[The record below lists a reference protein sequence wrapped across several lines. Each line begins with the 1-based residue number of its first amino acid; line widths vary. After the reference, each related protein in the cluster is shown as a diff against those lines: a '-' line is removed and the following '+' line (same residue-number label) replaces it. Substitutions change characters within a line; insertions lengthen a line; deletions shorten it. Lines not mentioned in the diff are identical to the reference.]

1 MWFSQFRENH
11 TDKEACRRNLG
22 RRKGGFLQ
30 NEKGRETLSQM
41 PLQSGWHVKDLKGGC
56 ICCSGVQLLAGTFFE
71 LVEEWQPD
79 RIVLEAAE
87 TARIESFRMLL
98 AQEAMK
104 QYVLDHVLYV
114 CNVKNYHKRMLIS
127 GNFFEK
133 ELKQAPVVFLNG
145 MEELPDKKR
154 TELQQELREINHDN
168 VQGLSANENSGESE

>member
-1 MWFSQFRENH
+1 MNMVYKKTVKVDIVCGFRSSGKTTLIKRLAEEIWEGE
-11 TDKEACRRNLG
+11 KVV
-22 RRKGGFLQ
+22 FLQ

-145 MEELPDKKR
+145 M
-154 TELQQELREINHDN
+154 
-168 VQGLSANENSGESE
+168 